1 MASHKKSLN
10 IAEKIFEKVS
20 IDGPG
25 EIEWSERDTKGPIC
39 IT

>member
-1 MASHKKSLN
+1 MASHKKSLDT
-10 IAEKIFEKVS
+10 AEKIFEKVW

-25 EIEWSERDTKGPIC
+25 EIEWSERDTKGPIY